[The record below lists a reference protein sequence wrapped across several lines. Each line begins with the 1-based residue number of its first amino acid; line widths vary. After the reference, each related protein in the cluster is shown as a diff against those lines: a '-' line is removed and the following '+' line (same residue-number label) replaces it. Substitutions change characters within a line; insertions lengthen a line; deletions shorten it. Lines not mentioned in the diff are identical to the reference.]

1 MYIGDVSHH
10 QQDYQYTYKIKCG
23 EFEKVVC
30 REGFASL
37 HGIGVKRVRRVAQ
50 LTAHGTTPN
59 DKRGKHS
66 KQATKSDDIK
76 LKIDAH
82 ITSFPY
88 RVSHYGG
95 HGNKR
100 RYLSADLNVLKMFTM
115 FLSKHYPEYY
125 AEYKA
130 GKDPQKLQCD
140 VKYRYY
146 FNYYKENFN
155 YGFGRPKTDIC
166 TVCAELEASIKL
178 SKNVGEK
185 NTLTAK
191 LDLHKRKAK
200 VFYKQLK
207 EKSAAAKKN
216 MDTEC
221 LCFDF
226 KQNMPY
232 PHIATSDVFY
242 SRQHWLFVFGI
253 YSAKTGKS
261 RIYTWPETKA
271 RRGVNE
277 VVSCLDDYITKY
289 LDPTVHTLHVFTDGC
304 RGQNHN
310 NTMVQYLH
318 SLVLNKRLDS
328 VTHRLPMRG
337 HSYLPCD
344 REFGVIERMQKRRDH
359 IETFTEWDDMLR
371 ERFEVTSMEG
381 RQMKDFKGILG
392 KFYKTNAKDWKITK
406 YKVFKYSSKTNLEII
421 TCEDMNARQE
431 QKFLLLKSSFR
442 KIVYPTDSLYTR
454 PCAINSKKVKDVQ
467 SLARY
472 LLREDSREY
481 MKSLTEK
488 MPCGMAGEDSDYEE

>member
-1 MYIGDVSHH
+1 MRTSNITKLRTCGCGLEELGSCGLAVADFKN
-10 QQDYQYTYKIKCG
+10 YKVADLRLRIQ
-23 EFEKVVC
+23 ESRKVVADLRLRTKLLNVQLRTC
-30 REGFASL
+30 GCGLRKLKFGCGFADCGL
-37 HGIGVKRVRRVAQ
+37 K
-50 LTAHGTTPN
+50 
-59 DKRGKHS
+59 K
-66 KQATKSDDIK
+66 K
-76 LKIDAH
+76 LAVPSTD
-82 ITSFPY
+82 
-88 RVSHYGG
+88 
-95 HGNKR
+95 
-100 RYLSADLNVLKMFTM
+100 
-115 FLSKHYPEYY
+115 
-125 AEYKA
+125 
-130 GKDPQKLQCD
+130 
-140 VKYRYY
+140 

-155 YGFGRPKTDIC
+155 YGFDRPKTDIC

-185 NTLTAK
+185 NPLTAK
-191 LDLHKRKAK
+191 LDLHQRKAK

-207 EKSAAAKKN
+207 EKSAVAKKN

-242 SRQHWLFVFGI
+242 SRQLWLFVFGI

-271 RRGVNE
+271 RRSVNE

-289 LDPTVHTLHVFTDGC
+289 LDPTVRSLQVFTDGC

-359 IETFTEWDDMLR
+359 IEIFTEWDDMLR

-381 RQMKDFKGILG
+381 RQMKDFKRTLG

-442 KIVYPTDSLYTR
+442 KIVYPTDSLNTG

-472 LLREDSREY
+472 LLREDSRGY